1 MGTIHLGM
9 MELKGDGQL
18 VAEPFLSVTSP
29 DEERIVEDATVHANG
44 SVYLRIN
51 NGRRAY
57 HDTIIG
63 ENFVLACCSNLC
75 GMLQI
80 LTVELIQILSIENIT
95 PA

>member
-1 MGTIHLGM
+1 MGSVHLRVV
-9 MELKGDGQL
+9 ELEGDGQFI
-18 VAEPFLSVTSP
+18 AEPFLAVSPP

-95 PA
+95 LA